1 MKSIATS
8 NSSLVALVTC
18 ALFSCALT
26 TGCSSRPK
34 PVAVAL
40 SVESTKPGTEYKLSG
55 TVDLD
60 GKKVQVDQKTP
71 YRFAGNGIETNA
83 KLVSTDADCNLSAKY
98 ESGADRDLTS
108 QAIGPVG
115 CEVILST
122 KVMERASSTQ
132 IQVKALPVPS
142 PVPGAVPAPL
152 PAAVAPVPAPAVVPA
167 PAAEVIPAPAPSPAA
182 PVAPVAPTVVP

>member
-1 MKSIATS
+1 MKIIATS
-8 NSSLVALVTC
+8 YYPLIALFAC
-18 ALFSCALT
+18 ALFSCSLT

-34 PVAVAL
+34 PVEVAL

-60 GKKVQVDQKTP
+60 GKKVVVDQKTP

-115 CEVILST
+115 CEVMLST
-122 KVMERASSTQ
+122 KIKDRVSSTQ
-132 IQVKALPVPS
+132 IQVKALPVPA
-142 PVPGAVPAPL
+142 PVPTPI
-152 PAAVAPVPAPAVVPA
+152 PAAVAPVPNPAVAPVPT
-167 PAAEVIPAPAPSPAA
+167 AETIPAPAPSPAA
-182 PVAPVAPTVVP
+182 PVAPTVAP